1 MEIISEL
8 SPQLV
13 LSSAASARKNTLND
27 IIMMDVGP
35 PSEDTLK
42 KEDKETDTI
51 MKLLLDNNK
60 LKTIDDDNDKYVDN
74 KAK

>member
-8 SPQLV
+8 PPQLV

-60 LKTIDDDNDKYVDN
+60 LKTIADGNDKYVDN

>member
-1 MEIISEL
+1 
-8 SPQLV
+8 
-13 LSSAASARKNTLND
+13 
-27 IIMMDVGP
+27 MMDVGP

-60 LKTIDDDNDKYVDN
+60 LKTIDDGNDKYVDN